1 MKRLIRTLELTA
13 SGQSSHVNPS
23 HLIGVIIILLFN
35 GRGMVTELSVDR
47 GGMACTMNKAHREL
61 TTI

>member
-1 MKRLIRTLELTA
+1 MKRLICTLELTA

-35 GRGMVTELSVDR
+35 GIGMVTELRVH
-47 GGMACTMNKAHREL
+47 GGGNGCTMNKARRKL
-61 TTI
+61 TAI